1 MSDNEMLELK
11 AAIMELNVNIKH
23 MDSKQDEMLG
33 DVKSIKEAIY
43 NPDSGL
49 YARVRTLEQW
59 QNNMSKII
67 WSGGLGFAGL
77 VAKAIFDLL

>member
-1 MSDNEMLELK
+1 MSNEELLDLK

-43 NPDSGL
+43 NPETGL

-59 QNNMSKII
+59 QSSMSKFI
-67 WSGGLGFAGL
+67 WLFGSSI
-77 VAKAIFDLL
+77 VALTAKTFYDLM